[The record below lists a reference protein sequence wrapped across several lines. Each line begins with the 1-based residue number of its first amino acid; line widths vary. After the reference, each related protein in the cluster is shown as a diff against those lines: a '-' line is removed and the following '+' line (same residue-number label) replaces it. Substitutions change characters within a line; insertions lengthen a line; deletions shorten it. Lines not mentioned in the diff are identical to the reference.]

1 MTGEIVLVFG
11 NFLPKMAENPAWQSA
26 ALLLHYNP
34 SHSHCKQKRRSV
46 MVRPVRIGVI
56 GCGSVMRNGYMP
68 IAQALRA
75 EGLAEVCMACDV
87 NAALAPT
94 IREQFAI
101 PRFTTNYQEMLAA
114 EDVDLVLVLTAP
126 PTHGAIAHAALT
138 AGKHVLVE
146 KPMALD
152 LAEAAALVTLAERSP
167 GILLPA
173 PHILLSPTYQQ
184 IARHLRAGDIGT
196 VFSARGLCGHGGPSW
211 GPWYYRLPGGGPL
224 FDLAVYNIT
233 SLTGW
238 LGPVRR
244 VTALL
249 GTAIPERII
258 AGERITVEAEDNAQ
272 LILDF
277 GNATL
282 AVITSSFTIQRYRD
296 ATLELYGTTGTI
308 RLQGDDWAPDGY
320 ELWQHSTGAWQR
332 IAETNPTWNYLS
344 GLRHLVE
351 CIHTGQRPIITPAH
365 AYHVLEVLL
374 KAQIAGRTG
383 QAQSVESDFSLPV
396 FD

>member
-1 MTGEIVLVFG
+1 
-11 NFLPKMAENPAWQSA
+11 
-26 ALLLHYNP
+26 
-34 SHSHCKQKRRSV
+34 

-68 IAQALRA
+68 IAQELRA
-75 EGLAEVCMACDV
+75 EGLAEVRIACDV
-87 NAALAPT
+87 NATLAAT

-101 PRFTTNYQEMLAA
+101 PRFTTDYQEVLAS

-126 PTHGAIAHAALT
+126 SAHGAIAQAALT

-152 LAEAAALVTLAERSP
+152 LASAAALVALAERSP
-167 GILLPA
+167 GLLLPA
-173 PHILLSPTYQQ
+173 PHIILSPTYQQ
-184 IARHLRAGDIGT
+184 IGRHLRAGDIGT
-196 VFSARGLCGHGGPSW
+196 VFSARGICGHGGPSW

-244 VTALL
+244 VTALM
-249 GTAIPERII
+249 GVAIPERVI

-320 ELWQHSTGAWQR
+320 ELWQQSTSAWQR
-332 IAETNPTWNYLS
+332 VAETNPSWNYLS
-344 GLRHLVE
+344 GLRYLVE

-374 KAQIAGRTG
+374 KAQIAGQTG
-383 QAQSVESDFSLPV
+383 QAQTIESDFLLPK

>member
-1 MTGEIVLVFG
+1 
-11 NFLPKMAENPAWQSA
+11 
-26 ALLLHYNP
+26 
-34 SHSHCKQKRRSV
+34 

-68 IAQALRA
+68 IAQQLRV
-75 EGLAEVCMACDV
+75 EGLAEVVMACDV
-87 NAALAPT
+87 NASLAAT
-94 IREQFAI
+94 IQEQFVI
-101 PRFTTNYQEMLAA
+101 PQFTTNYQEVLAA
-114 EDVDLVLVLTAP
+114 AHVDLVLVLTAP
-126 PTHGAIAHAALT
+126 SVHGTIAHAALS

-152 LAEAAALVTLAERSP
+152 LDAAAALVALAEQRP

-184 IARHLRAGDIGT
+184 IGRHLRAGDIGT
-196 VFSARGLCGHGGPSW
+196 VFSARGICGHGGPSW

-244 VTALL
+244 VTALM
-249 GTAIPERII
+249 GVAIPERVI

-272 LILDF
+272 LVLDF

-296 ATLELYGTTGTI
+296 ATIELYGTTGTI

-320 ELWQHSTGAWQR
+320 ERWQQSTGAWQR
-332 IAETNPTWNYLS
+332 VAETNPTWNYLS
-344 GLRHLVE
+344 GLRYLVE
-351 CIHTGQRPIITPAH
+351 CIHNSQRPIITPAH

-383 QAQSVESDFSLPV
+383 QAQTIESDFPLPT
-396 FD
+396 FE

>member
-1 MTGEIVLVFG
+1 
-11 NFLPKMAENPAWQSA
+11 
-26 ALLLHYNP
+26 
-34 SHSHCKQKRRSV
+34 

-68 IAQALRA
+68 IAQQLRV
-75 EGLAEVCMACDV
+75 EGLAEVVMACDV
-87 NAALAPT
+87 NASLAAT
-94 IREQFAI
+94 IQEQFAI
-101 PRFTTNYQEMLAA
+101 PQFTTNYQEVLAA
-114 EDVDLVLVLTAP
+114 ADVDLVLVLTAP
-126 PTHGAIAHAALT
+126 SVHGAIAHAALS

-152 LAEAAALVTLAERSP
+152 LDAAAALLALAEQSP

-184 IARHLRAGDIGT
+184 IGRHLRAGDIGT
-196 VFSARGLCGHGGPSW
+196 VFSARGICGHGGPSW

-244 VTALL
+244 VTALI
-249 GTAIPERII
+249 GIAIPERVI
-258 AGERITVEAEDNAQ
+258 AGERVTVEAEDNAQ
-272 LILDF
+272 LVLDF
-277 GNATL
+277 GNAIL

-296 ATLELYGTTGTI
+296 ATIELYGTTGTI

-320 ELWQHSTGAWQR
+320 ERWQQSTGAWQR
-332 IAETNPTWNYLS
+332 VAETNPTWNYLS
-344 GLRHLVE
+344 GLRYLVG
-351 CIHTGQRPIITPAH
+351 CIHNGQRPIITPAH

-383 QAQSVESDFSLPV
+383 QAQTIESDFPLPK

>member
-1 MTGEIVLVFG
+1 
-11 NFLPKMAENPAWQSA
+11 MA
-26 ALLLHYNP
+26 
-34 SHSHCKQKRRSV
+34 
-46 MVRPVRIGVI
+46 RPVRIGIV
-56 GCGSVMRNGYMP
+56 GCGSVMGDGYMP
-68 IAQALRA
+68 IAQQLHA
-75 EGLAEVCMACDV
+75 EGLAEVWMACDTNPSV
-87 NAALAPT
+87 EPIL
-94 IREQFAI
+94 RERFAI
-101 PRFTTNYQEMLAA
+101 PQFTTDYRTLLAA
-114 EDVDLVLVLTAP
+114 AEIDLVVILTS
-126 PTHGAIAHAALT
+126 PTFHEPIARAALE

-152 LAEAAALVTLAERSP
+152 LKRAAALVELAEQSP
-167 GILLPA
+167 GLLLPA
-173 PHILLSPTYQQ
+173 PHILLSPTYQA
-184 IARHLRAGDIGT
+184 IGRHLRAGDIGT
-196 VFSARGLCGHGGPSW
+196 VFSARGICGHGGPSW
-211 GPWYYRLPGGGPL
+211 GPWYYRRPGGGPL

-244 VTALL
+244 VTAVL
-249 GTAIPERII
+249 GTAIPERMI
-258 AGERITVEAEDNAQ
+258 AGERIAVEAEDNAQ

-277 GNATL
+277 GNASL

-320 ELWQHSTGAWQR
+320 ELWQNTTKRWQR
-332 IAETNPTWNYLS
+332 IAETAPTWNYLS

-351 CIHTGQRPIITPAH
+351 CIHAGRHPLMTPAH

-374 KAQIAGRTG
+374 KAQIASSTG
-383 QAQSVESDFSLPV
+383 QTQPIESTFPALS